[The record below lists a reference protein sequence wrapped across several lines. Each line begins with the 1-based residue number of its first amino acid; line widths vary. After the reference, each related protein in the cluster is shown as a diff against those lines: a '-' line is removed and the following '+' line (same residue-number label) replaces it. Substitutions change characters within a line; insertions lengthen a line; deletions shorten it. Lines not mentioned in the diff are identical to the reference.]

1 MNINSVGQNN
11 FLNFAQVNQN
21 ISNKSE
27 NSPNIVGIQ
36 GGRKDSVSISPMG
49 KAMSVIESLMKQKEQ
64 INERK
69 NELIGDT
76 LENGGDIDSIKSQLE
91 SYELQLEAVDEEI
104 SDIMTQEMED
114 KNKEPKNYSKTE
126 PKTQEDAEQQQFSNL
141 VTMSAD
147 IEKAEVIA
155 SVKTKL
161 ESELSSLSSSD
172 TPSKATLE
180 KASQISERIENITPM
195 IFEKLASV
203 NDKIEENNNQE
214 IIITED
220 VGEKVA
226 ETTEIINEDSQ
237 NVIITDEDEKVLE
250 SKEALN

>member
-1 MNINSVGQNN
+1 MNINSIGRNN
-11 FLNFAQVNQN
+11 FFNFARVNQSVS
-21 ISNKSE
+21 IKSE
-27 NSPNIVGIQ
+27 NNSNIGGIQ
-36 GGRKDSVSISPMG
+36 AGRKDSVSISPMG
-49 KAMSVIESLMKQKEQ
+49 KAMSVIESLMKQKER

-69 NELIGDT
+69 NELIGKT
-76 LENGGDIDSIKSQLE
+76 LENGGDINSIKSQLE
-91 SYELQLEAVDEEI
+91 SYELQLESVDEAI
-104 SDIMTQEMED
+104 SDIMSQEMED
-114 KNKEPKNYSKTE
+114 QNNESKNYSKTE
-126 PKTQEDAEQQQFSNL
+126 PKTQENVEQQQFSNL
-141 VTMSAD
+141 LTMSSD
-147 IEKAEVIA
+147 IEKAEIIS

-161 ESELSSLSSSD
+161 ENVLSSLLSSD
-172 TPSKATLE
+172 APSKATLE
-180 KASQISERIENITPM
+180 KASQIGERIENITPM